1 MSDLALFVAA
11 ALRDKVLHDLM
22 EEHQTLREEKASLAC
37 RIGSLMHVSV
47 RSPHGHDLGMQS
59 PGPDGRIVESADPAN
74 PRIRSI
80 QELLA
85 AQVWLGR
92 PRLLFL
98 DSLSRLSV
106 DSVLYTRVDPTPIE
120 GHGRQELQG
129 VAHGPPPAA
138 QQNRATRIRIDTR
151 WLIIH
156 VVAETANGH
165 DGLLDPDSVQMITL
179 GSGHETVADVLRPLR
194 DREVDGDRSAAT
206 ATTAVVH
213 QIEIHSV
220 SRAFVS

>member
-37 RIGSLMHVSV
+37 RIGSLMQVSV

-59 PGPDGRIVESADPAN
+59 PGPDGKTVESADLAS

-80 QELLA
+80 QELFA

-120 GHGRQELQG
+120 GHGRQEPQG
-129 VAHGPPPAA
+129 AAHGPPAARA
-138 QQNRATRIRIDTR
+138 QQNRATSIRIDTR
-151 WLIIH
+151 WVIIH
-156 VVAETANGH
+156 VVVETPNGH

-194 DREVDGDRSAAT
+194 DREVDDDRSAAT
-206 ATTAVVH
+206 ATTVVH

>member
-37 RIGSLMHVSV
+37 RIGSFMNVSV

-59 PGPDGRIVESADPAN
+59 PGPDGRIIESADPAS

-85 AQVWLGR
+85 VQVWLGR

-120 GHGRQELQG
+120 GHGRRELRG
-129 VAHGPPPAA
+129 VAHVPAAARA
-138 QQNRATRIRIDTR
+138 QQNRATSIRIDTR
-151 WLIIH
+151 WVNIH
-156 VVAETANGH
+156 VVVGTSNGH
-165 DGLLDPDSVQMITL
+165 DGLLDPDSFQMITL

-194 DREVDGDRSAAT
+194 DREEDGDRSA
-206 ATTAVVH
+206 TTTTVVH